1 MIRSARRQVVCAALV
16 AAFVALACEPSSVAP
31 TASPSS
37 MSCAVEVSFIDGG
50 PDVQITGSGFRPD
63 QPVTLTAHGPAG
75 QATLTQ
81 ATNPTL
87 RTDIRGVVLFVLG
100 ASREDVGSGLIDLT
114 AAGCTASATIV
125 VLESMF
131 PPACPTG
138 DPIASGGTEA
148 DAYEDLILGDGPIA
162 YWRFEEDA
170 GPLAIATVG
179 GAGAIQGDG
188 VFGQPGPIPGSRALG
203 LDGDGDWVNIV
214 ALELAGDFAIEGWM
228 WFCGDDIDNRDAL
241 VGAEPNVNFHEATVR
256 LWDGAMDVAWADR
269 QVEVGRWYHV
279 AVVRVDGEVV
289 LYLDGKAVGSGPF
302 EPTLPITTIGF
313 GGVGS
318 LTGQLDEVA
327 FYDHALSVAQLAERV
342 AAAGLH

>member
-1 MIRSARRQVVCAALV
+1 MIRSARRHVVCLALV
-16 AAFVALACEPSSVAP
+16 AAFVALACEPSSDAP

-37 MSCAVEVSFIDGG
+37 MSCAVAVRFIDGG
-50 PDVQITGSGFRPD
+50 PSARLTGSGFPPD
-63 QPVTLTAHGPAG
+63 QPATLTIDGPPEPVTLT
-75 QATLTQ
+75 QS
-81 ATNPTL
+81 TNPAL
-87 RTDIRGVVLFVLG
+87 RSDVRGVVLFELFPG
-100 ASREDVGSGLIDLT
+100 REHIGPARIELT
-114 AAGCTASATIV
+114 AGGCTAFTTIE
-125 VLESMF
+125 VLESML
-131 PPACPTG
+131 PPACPG
-138 DPIASGGTEA
+138 GEPVASGGATA
-148 DAYEDLILGDGPIA
+148 DAYAALVLADEPIA

-170 GPLAIATVG
+170 GPLAVATVG
-179 GAGAIQGDG
+179 ADGAIQGDG

-214 ALELAGDFAIEGWM
+214 ALELGGDFAIEGWM
-228 WFCGDDIDNRDAL
+228 WFCGDGIDASDAL

-279 AVVRVDGEVV
+279 AVVRADGEVV
-289 LYLDGKAVGSGPF
+289 LYLDGQAVGSEQF

-327 FYDHALSVAQLAERV
+327 VYDHALSVDQLAERV
-342 AAAGLH
+342 AAAG